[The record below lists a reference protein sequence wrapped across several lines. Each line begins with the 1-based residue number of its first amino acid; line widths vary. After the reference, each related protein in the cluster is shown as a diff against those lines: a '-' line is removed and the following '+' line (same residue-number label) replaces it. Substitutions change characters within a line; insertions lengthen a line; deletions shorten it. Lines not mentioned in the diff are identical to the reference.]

1 METID
6 NFQIME
12 DQDENADP
20 SSMNRRQSNLMLL
33 THSRKS
39 DIIKREM
46 MKGEIKPEKD
56 PFWEERNKSKS
67 KKLMQNPI
75 TEGFKARAVSRLHE
89 STTAFS
95 ASTRVKAN
103 ETVDNFVGADKVPI
117 GS

>member
-1 METID
+1 
-6 NFQIME
+6 
-12 DQDENADP
+12 
-20 SSMNRRQSNLMLL
+20 MLL

-95 ASTRVKAN
+95 ASTRLKAYN
-103 ETVDNFVGADKVPI
+103 DETVDDYSWSRQSSQVREESNVSALKVA
-117 GS
+117 